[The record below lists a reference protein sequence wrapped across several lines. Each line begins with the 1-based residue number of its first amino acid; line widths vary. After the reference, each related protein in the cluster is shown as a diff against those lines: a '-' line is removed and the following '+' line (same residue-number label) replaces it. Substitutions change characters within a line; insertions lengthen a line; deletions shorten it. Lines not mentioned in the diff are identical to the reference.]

1 MNENYHIL
9 ISLPYF
15 CCNLPPVVSSQ
26 HSRNRLK
33 ACPPVLLCDRTVLT
47 TLGQHWQI
55 DQRYT
60 REAGPDNIYVYMYS
74 IDYLNTMWSW
84 FVFWFY
90 QIKIFILNSQNIFLF
105 RKFYCV
111 NKFPEIELKFGKID
125 KIKMFWIWN
134 LCVEKSVTIS
144 HSMIGQK
151 EYRILV
157 EFCIYI
163 DYRRL
168 QF

>member
-1 MNENYHIL
+1 MKERVIESHNFTFAI
-9 ISLPYF
+9 
-15 CCNLPPVVSSQ
+15 
-26 HSRNRLK
+26 
-33 ACPPVLLCDRTVLT
+33 
-47 TLGQHWQI
+47 
-55 DQRYT
+55 
-60 REAGPDNIYVYMYS
+60 
-74 IDYLNTMWSW
+74 
-84 FVFWFY
+84 FWFY
-90 QIKIFILNSQNIFLF
+90 QINNFILNSQNIFLF

-157 EFCIYI
+157 EFSIYK

-168 QF
+168 LQLSRVLTLNSSSRLVWSNQRAEPNTKLLELKLDLVN